1 MKLQQRDFQRILTNR
16 PPEMRGILIFGPDSG
31 HVGETADA
39 IAASRIQDTS
49 DPFRSTMLTGDILRK
64 DPAALLDAATAMSL
78 IGGDRLVRVRGVTDA
93 IVGRFQDLVDAETVE
108 ALVLVEAENLD
119 TRSKLRKLFESAPN
133 LGALGCYGDEGP
145 GLVAFIKRTL
155 EELGVRAKSEAI
167 DQLAAN
173 LGGDR
178 RQTRG
183 ELEKLALMV
192 GPGGEIDLEAVVLSV
207 GDSGSLA
214 LDDIALAIADGNVTA
229 LDRALGRA
237 RADGENSVRILRSTI
252 SHFQRLHHVMTLVQ
266 SGVSPDAAIGGLR
279 PPIFRNRRT
288 RFESQLNGWS
298 VNRLEQCL
306 ERLSEA
312 EFRCKSTGIPD
323 DAVCAQTLIGLSL
336 SRSPA
341 RQGRRAN

>member
-1 MKLQQRDFQRILTNR
+1 MKLQQKDFQRILTNR
-16 PPEMRGILIFGPDSG
+16 PPEMRGILIYGPDNG

-39 IAASRIQDTS
+39 IAASELRDTS
-49 DPFRSTMLTGDILRK
+49 DPFRSAMLTGDILRK

-78 IGGDRLVRVRGVTDA
+78 IGGSRLVRVRGVTDTIA
-93 IVGRFQDLVDAETVE
+93 GRFQDLADAEIVE
-108 ALVLVEAENLD
+108 ALVIVEADNLD

-145 GLVAFIKRTL
+145 GLIAFIKRTL
-155 EELGVRAKSEAI
+155 DELGVRARPEAI

-192 GPGGEIDLEAVVLSV
+192 GSGGEIDLDAVVLSV
-207 GDSGSLA
+207 GDSSSLA
-214 LDDIALAIADGNVTA
+214 LDDIALAIADGNVAA

-237 RADGENSVRILRSTI
+237 RADGENSVRVLRSAI
-252 SHFQRLHHVMTLVQ
+252 SHFQRLHQVMALIQ
-266 SGVSPDAAIGGLR
+266 SGTPPDAAISGLR
-279 PPIFRNRRT
+279 PPVFRTRRT

-298 VNRLEQCL
+298 VTRLEQCL

-341 RQGRRAN
+341 RRSR